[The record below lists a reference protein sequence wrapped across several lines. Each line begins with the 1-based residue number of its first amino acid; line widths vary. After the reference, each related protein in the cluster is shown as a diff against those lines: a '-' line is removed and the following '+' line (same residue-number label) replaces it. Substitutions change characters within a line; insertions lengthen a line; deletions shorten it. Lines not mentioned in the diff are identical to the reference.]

1 MIARW
6 RDGLTISTKQAI
18 WAWGFLALPVA
29 FFVVVRFAPSLY
41 AFTLAFT
48 NWNILGT
55 PRFVGFE
62 NFVRL
67 WNDPVFWQAFANTF
81 RYLILGVPVSLVAS
95 FVIAYYLDQVRFM
108 HGFIRAL
115 YFVPFLTTAAAMA
128 WVWKWLYQPLPIG
141 FFNKLLALVGIA
153 QQPFL
158 NSTVQ
163 ALPAVLAVA
172 IWAGMGFNVVIF
184 LAGLRAIPET
194 YYEAARIDG
203 VSRTRILWEIT
214 LPLLR
219 PTIIFLVVI
228 SSIGFLRIFDQVFNM
243 TTDGDG
249 GPLNSTTPLVLMIYR
264 TAFKTFQMGYATALT
279 VVLFLV
285 MLAVTLLQLWLT
297 RKR

>member
-1 MIARW
+1 MTRW
-6 RDGLTISTKQAI
+6 REGLSVAQRQAL
-18 WAWGFLALPVA
+18 WAWGFLAVPVL
-29 FFVVVRFAPSLY
+29 FFVVVRFVPSIH
-41 AFTLAFT
+41 AFALAFT
-48 NWNILGT
+48 SWNIVGT
-55 PRFVGFE
+55 PRFVGWE
-62 NFVRL
+62 NFERL
-67 WNDPVFWQAFANTF
+67 WADPVFWQAFSNTF
-81 RYLILGVPVSLVAS
+81 RYLILGVPISLVVS

-141 FFNKLLALVGIA
+141 YFNMLLGMAGVP

-158 NSTVQ
+158 NSTTQ
-163 ALPAVLAVA
+163 ALPAILAVA
-172 IWAGMGFNVVIF
+172 IWHGIGFNIVIF
-184 LAGLRAIPET
+184 LAGLRAIPES

-203 VSRTRILWEIT
+203 VSRTVMMWEIT
-214 LPLLR
+214 IPLLR

-249 GPLNSTTPLVLMIYR
+249 GPLNATAPLVLYIYR
-264 TAFKTFQMGYATALT
+264 TAFKTFQMGYAAALT

-285 MLAVTLLQLWLT
+285 MLAVTLLQLWIT

>member
-1 MIARW
+1 MTRW
-6 RDGLTISTKQAI
+6 RDNLTVSTKQAM
-18 WAWGFLALPVA
+18 WAWGFLALPVL
-29 FFVVVRFAPSLY
+29 FFVLVRFAPSLY

-55 PRFVGFE
+55 PRFVGWE
-62 NFVRL
+62 NFIRL
-67 WNDPVFWQAFANTF
+67 WNDPVFWQAFANMF
-81 RYLILGVPVSLVAS
+81 GL
-95 FVIAYYLDQVRFM
+95 
-108 HGFIRAL
+108 
-115 YFVPFLTTAAAMA
+115 
-128 WVWKWLYQPLPIG
+128 
-141 FFNKLLALVGIA
+141 A

-158 NSTVQ
+158 NSTEQ

-172 IWAGMGFNVVIF
+172 IWAGLGFNVVIF
-184 LAGLRAIPET
+184 LAGLRAIPES

-203 VSRTRILWEIT
+203 VSRTAILWEIT

-285 MLAVTLLQLWLT
+285 MLAVTLLQLWVT

>member
-1 MIARW
+1 MTRW
-6 RDGLTISTKQAI
+6 REGLSVSTKQAM
-18 WAWGFLALPVA
+18 WAWGFLAIPIL
-29 FFVVVRFAPSLY
+29 FFVVIRFAPSIY
-41 AFTLAFT
+41 AFGLAFT
-48 NWNILGT
+48 SWNIVGT

-62 NFVRL
+62 NFERL
-67 WNDPVFWQAFANTF
+67 WNDPVFWQAFSNTF
-81 RYLILGVPVSLVAS
+81 RYLILGVPVSLVLS

-128 WVWKWLYQPLPIG
+128 WVWKWLYQPMPIG
-141 FFNKLLALVGIA
+141 YFNKFLSLLGLA

-158 NSTVQ
+158 NSTTQ

-172 IWAGMGFNVVIF
+172 IWAGLGFNIVIF

-219 PTIIFLVVI
+219 PTVIFLVVI

-249 GPLNSTTPLVLMIYR
+249 GPLNSTAPIVLYIYR
-264 TAFKTFQMGYATALT
+264 TAFKNFQMGYASALT

-285 MLAVTLLQLWLT
+285 MLAVTLLQLWVA